1 MTFHREIMW
10 ERSGTINLNWQ
21 WYLYLLYCFLYYLIH
36 WILHPCTHTNLKL
49 KNPRIALSIFY
60 PFSTYLYIPI
70 YLSLAIFNPK
80 FFFLLFP
87 HLFLLIR
94 LPLVV
99 LLLLLHFSSSPFIL
113 PLFLNFSLYST
124 RQSEMLQ
131 RQVEEAHG
139 RLDESSKVILSNQE
153 VRSD

>member
-21 WYLYLLYCFLYYLIH
+21 CYLYLLFCFLYYLIH

>member
-1 MTFHREIMW
+1 MW

-49 KNPRIALSIFY
+49 KNLRIAFSIFY

-99 LLLLLHFSSSPFIL
+99 LLLLLHFPSLLLLLLLSFFLSFLTFPSIPLGSRRCSSGKWRKHTDGWMRVRRSSSA
-113 PLFLNFSLYST
+113 T
-124 RQSEMLQ
+124 RRYDQISW
-131 RQVEEAHG
+131 
-139 RLDESSKVILSNQE
+139 
-153 VRSD
+153 